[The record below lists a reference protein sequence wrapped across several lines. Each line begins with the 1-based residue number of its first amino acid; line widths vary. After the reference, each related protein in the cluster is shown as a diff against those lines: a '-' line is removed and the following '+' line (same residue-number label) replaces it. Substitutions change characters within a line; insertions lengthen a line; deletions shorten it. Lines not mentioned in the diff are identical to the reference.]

1 MPQQNNKLQRAKNT
15 KNDEFYTPL
24 EAIEKELGFYGDYF
38 KDKIVLCN
46 CNDAV
51 YGDFKKYFMI
61 HFKELGLKLLIT
73 TAYGNEDENG
83 YAEIYDGTHVITQCF
98 NGKGDFRN
106 DYMINLLKIA
116 DVVVTN
122 PPFSLFIPFFN
133 QLIEYNKDFIVLGLN
148 MVITYKDIFPHIK
161 NGDVRLGATVDKGD
175 GIFFIPNNKENSQH
189 ISAYWYTNVKHNG
202 KPLKLNLT
210 KRYNEIDYPKYDNF
224 DAINVDR
231 SKDIPIDYDGLIGV
245 PISYYKYLDRDIFEI
260 MGVSKTAVGFPNK
273 LLINGKEKFVRLFI
287 RRKKN
292 DNL

>member
-1 MPQQNNKLQRAKNT
+1 MPLTNKILLRAKNT
-15 KNDEFYTPL
+15 KDDEFYTPL

-61 HFKELGLKLLIT
+61 HFKELGLKELIT

-106 DYMINLLKIA
+106 DYMIEYLKIA

-133 QLIEYNKDFIVLGLN
+133 QLIEYKKDFIVLGLN
-148 MVITYKDIFPHIK
+148 MAITYKDIFPHIK
-161 NGDVRLGATVDKGD
+161 NGDVRLGATVNKHEHLY
-175 GIFFIPNNKENSQH
+175 FICKNGYKPH
-189 ISAYWYTNVKHNG
+189 IAAYWYTNVKHNG

-231 SKDIPIDYDGLIGV
+231 SVNIPIDYDGLIGV
-245 PISYYKYLDRDIFEI
+245 PITYYKYLDRDIFEI
-260 MGVSKTAVGFPNK
+260 MGVTRTDGIPSQ
-273 LLINGKEKFVRLFI
+273 LLINGKAKFKRLFI
-287 RRKKN
+287 RRKRI
-292 DNL
+292 